1 MAKKISILG
10 STGSIGVQTL
20 DVARNLGLQ
29 VLALTAYANAEL
41 LEKQAR
47 EFKPRVISIGDE
59 AAAETLRERLGD
71 LDIQVLSGREGMIQA
86 AVLEEVDTVVTSVVG
101 TVGLLPTVEAIRKGK
116 DIALANKETLVTAGA
131 IVMAEA
137 QKHNVRILPVDSE
150 HSAIYQCLSGNRAS
164 SVDRIILTASGGPF
178 RGRKREDLREVTL
191 EQALKHPNWSMGSKI
206 TIDSAT
212 LMNKGLEVIEAK
224 WLFGLANEQIH
235 VIVHPQ
241 SIIHSMVEYVDG
253 SVIAQLGSPDMR
265 LPIQFALTWPK
276 RVSNPFSR
284 LDLLKASSLTFEK
297 PDFEAFPCLR
307 LAFEALQA
315 GGTLPAV
322 MNAAN
327 EIAVGAFLNRKIGF
341 LEIAD
346 IIESVMAKHSVNIQP
361 CLHDIIEL
369 DAWARTAAEEEINRM
384 GTKS

>member
-178 RGRKREDLREVTL
+178 RGRKRENLREVTL

-361 CLHDIIEL
+361 CLHDIIEV